1 MKIGERRNTKR
12 VHEIYWRY
20 LVINFRSSFFSEIFS
35 GTVKSKVNLWK
46 LNIWID
52 TKLMGKFEI
61 GQGNVT
67 GKNIFAIVMISSLI
81 RKITEISSFSQM
93 Y

>member
-1 MKIGERRNTKR
+1 
-12 VHEIYWRY
+12 
-20 LVINFRSSFFSEIFS
+20 
-35 GTVKSKVNLWK
+35 
-46 LNIWID
+46 
-52 TKLMGKFEI
+52 MGKFEI

>member
-1 MKIGERRNTKR
+1 M
-12 VHEIYWRY
+12 
-20 LVINFRSSFFSEIFS
+20 INFRSSFFSEIFS

-67 GKNIFAIVMISSLI
+67 GKNIFANAIVMISSLI